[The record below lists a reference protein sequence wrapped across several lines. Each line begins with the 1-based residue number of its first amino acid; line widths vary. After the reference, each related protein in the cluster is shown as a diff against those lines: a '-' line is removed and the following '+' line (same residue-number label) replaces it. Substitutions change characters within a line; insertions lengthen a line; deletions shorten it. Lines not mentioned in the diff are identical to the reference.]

1 MTKVPARPANV
12 VPPRPAAPKAGTA
25 AIPAAAKAPVAA
37 PAAATPN
44 PAVPVATQSQT
55 VVAPSNPNTNPIAGI
70 STTDAQGN
78 PTAPQV
84 AVNQPAATTSPSTK
98 IAGTVAGDNT
108 GAQVGVPSELTGG
121 VESELAATGAEVA
134 ATPNPGK
141 KRGRKSGSGKTGG
154 GAPKKATFPGLL
166 SFNED
171 GTPVMVDDGQGGQ
184 YHQRLVLGEVPT
196 GYDRNKHEKLKPSD
210 FQDEAV
216 YCDFMQ
222 QQFATLAKQWEK
234 KAKKIRAMGTA
245 TDKTKALKFL
255 KMREEMAKL
264 AEQLRADGMDVDSL
278 DSDDEAAEPAAE

>member
-1 MTKVPARPANV
+1 MTKVPARPSNV
-12 VPPRPAAPKAGTA
+12 VPPRPAVAAPKPGNA

-37 PAAATPN
+37 APAKPAAQTAPTS
-44 PAVPVATQSQT
+44 TQDKT
-55 VVAPSNPNTNPIAGI
+55 VVAPNNPNTNPIAGI
-70 STTDAQGN
+70 STTQDGAPAQLQ
-78 PTAPQV
+78 A
-84 AVNQPAATTSPSTK
+84 AVNQPASTVDSGAVETTS
-98 IAGTVAGDNT
+98 AGTNE
-108 GAQVGVPSELTGG
+108 GAQVGVDSALTGG
-121 VESELAATGAEVA
+121 VQSELAATGAEAA

-141 KRGRKSGSGKTGG
+141 RRGRKPGSGKGGG

-171 GTPVMVDDGQGGQ
+171 GSPVMVDDGAGGQ
-184 YHQRLVLGEVPT
+184 YHQRLILGEVPV
-196 GYDRNKHEKLKPSD
+196 GYDPGKHEKLKPSD
-210 FQDEAV
+210 FQDESV

-222 QQFATLAKQWEK
+222 NRFASLAKLWER

-278 DSDDEAAEPAAE
+278 DAEDAEEAAAAE

>member
-12 VPPRPAAPKAGTA
+12 VPPRPASAPKPGQA
-25 AIPAAAKAPVAA
+25 AIPAAAKAPV
-37 PAAATPN
+37 
-44 PAVPVATQSQT
+44 
-55 VVAPSNPNTNPIAGI
+55 VAPSNPNTNPVAGV
-70 STTDAQGN
+70 STNDGAQGAAS
-78 PTAPQV
+78 APQV
-84 AVNQPAATTSPSTK
+84 AVNQPAATTSPSTE
-98 IAGTVAGDNT
+98 IAGTVAGDNV

-121 VESELAATGAEVA
+121 VESELAATGAEA
-134 ATPNPGK
+134 GATPNPGK
-141 KRGRKSGSGKTGG
+141 RRGRKPGSGKTGG

-171 GTPVMVDDGQGGQ
+171 GTPVMIDDGQGGQ

-234 KAKKIRAMGTA
+234 KAKKIRAMGTVA
-245 TDKTKALKFL
+245 DKTKALKFL

-278 DSDDEAAEPAAE
+278 DSDEEAAEPAAE